1 MNVYGTLT
9 GTLTSA
15 GTVTGTLSSA
25 LALSATLTIPNAAG
39 VNVYDGAYEVVPKAY
54 EEQTLLT
61 EGKIMANDV
70 TVFKVPY
77 YETSNIFDGLTVFIA
92 EDTNG

>member
-15 GTVTGTLSSA
+15 GRVTGKISSSPT
-25 LALSATLTIPNAAG
+25 LSATMTVPSTAG
-39 VNVYDGAYEVVPKAY
+39 VMAYDGAYEVVPKAY

-61 EGKIMANDV
+61 EGKIMTDDV
-70 TVFKVPY
+70 TVFRVPY
-77 YETSNIFDGLTVFIA
+77 FETSNLSGETVYIA
-92 EDTNG
+92 SEVI